1 MDKSAISIIKE
12 NGAIYSSDPV
22 VIDGNIVTANG
33 PDASEE
39 FALSIDKILKTS
51 NI

>member
-39 FALSIDKILKTS
+39 FALCIDKILKTG